1 MSIQR
6 KGFKIT
12 LQNANTKLAK
22 PINQPLSSHIFRHT
36 LLSTLAEKKAIMV
49 RVKHKD
55 AKTINNIYTHVSKR
69 MEQAALEVLNTIS
82 LNRKYI
88 RSNLDK
94 QIAIAKTFIEIHLTF
109 LINLCISY
117 FILNENQRANQE
129 ASRRLLKTWF

>member
-1 MSIQR
+1 MQ
-6 KGFKIT
+6 K
-12 LQNANTKLAK
+12 ANTKLAK

-36 LLSTLAEKKAIMV
+36 LLSTLAEKNTIMV
-49 RVKHKD
+49 RVEHKD

-94 QIAIAKTFIEIHLTF
+94 
-109 LINLCISY
+109 
-117 FILNENQRANQE
+117 
-129 ASRRLLKTWF
+129 

>member
-6 KGFKIT
+6 KAFKIT
-12 LQNANTKLAK
+12 FQKANTKLAK

-36 LLSTLAEKKAIMV
+36 LLSTLAIVV
-49 RVKHKD
+49 RVEHKD
-55 AKTINNIYTHVSKR
+55 TKTINNICTHVSKR

-82 LNRKYI
+82 LNQKYI

-94 QIAIAKTFIEIHLTF
+94 YITIAKTFVEIHLTF

-129 ASRRLLKTWF
+129 ASRRLLKILF

>member
-1 MSIQR
+1 MQ
-6 KGFKIT
+6 K
-12 LQNANTKLAK
+12 ANTKLAK

-36 LLSTLAEKKAIMV
+36 LLSTLAEKNAIMV

-94 QIAIAKTFIEIHLTF
+94 
-109 LINLCISY
+109 
-117 FILNENQRANQE
+117 
-129 ASRRLLKTWF
+129 